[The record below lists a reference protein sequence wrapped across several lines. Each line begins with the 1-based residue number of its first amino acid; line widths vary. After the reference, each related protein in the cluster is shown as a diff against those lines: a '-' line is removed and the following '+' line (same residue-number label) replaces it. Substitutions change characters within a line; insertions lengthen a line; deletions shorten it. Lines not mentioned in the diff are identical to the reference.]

1 MKYNE
6 LAFELEQNT
15 DEDVDYSYKKRQDSY
30 DFLLKNDQ
38 PCARFFADTL
48 ELVQG
53 TSYDIVDLQNFIKV
67 LKTSREER

>member
-15 DEDVDYSYKKRQDSY
+15 AEDVDYSYKKRQDSY
-30 DFLLKNDQ
+30 DLLLKNDQ
-38 PCARFFADTL
+38 PCARFFDNTL

-53 TSYDIVDLQNFIKV
+53 TSYDIIDLQNFIEV
-67 LKTSREER
+67 LKMPRKER